1 MPKITEERRTERREH
16 ILAAARRCFAEHGY
30 EGATVVRLEEAT
42 GLSRGAIF
50 NYFASKEDLFVELA
64 VEDAERLSDLW
75 VDEGL
80 PAVVHEIYE
89 LDPDWLAVYLELV
102 RRVRT
107 DSDFRKRLD
116 EREQEFVPANRAK
129 IEAMQR
135 AGELRRDLE
144 PKEIGAF
151 INLVLN
157 GLALARASGDAMPNA
172 DLVLRLLEDV
182 VGGRPAPPAR
192 KNAARRDR
200 RARRPAGAP

>member
-144 PKEIGAF
+144 PKDIGAF

>member
-64 VEDAERLSDLW
+64 VEDAERLSGLW
-75 VDEGL
+75 VGEGL
-80 PAVVHEIYE
+80 AAVVREIYD

-107 DSDFRKRLD
+107 DADFRQRLD

-129 IEAMQR
+129 IEALQQ
-135 AGELRRDLE
+135 AGELRGDLE
-144 PKEIGAF
+144 PKDIGAF

-157 GLALARASGDAMPNA
+157 GLALARASGDPMPNA

-182 VGGRPAPPAR
+182 VGGR
-192 KNAARRDR
+192 D
-200 RARRPAGAP
+200 